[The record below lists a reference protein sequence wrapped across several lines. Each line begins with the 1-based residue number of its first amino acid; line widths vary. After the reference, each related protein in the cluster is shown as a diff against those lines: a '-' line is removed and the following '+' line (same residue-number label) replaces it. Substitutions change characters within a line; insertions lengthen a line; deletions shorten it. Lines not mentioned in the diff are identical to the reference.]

1 MKFRRRKR
9 LDDIADGDDDD
20 DDGDVYK
27 NQVFVSD
34 RRNHIYGEQR
44 HLYIWTEYMLREVIY
59 S

>member
-44 HLYIWTEYMLREVIY
+44 HLYI
-59 S
+59 